1 MKKLIAFMLAGIML
15 LCLSSCGKETNNP
28 SDALNVVSG
37 GSEQES
43 ANLKDILV
51 EKTEQGVRLVFSFVW
66 RKRGSHGA
74 GTGHEGPA
82 ALYAFLNGYSV
93 QT

>member
-51 EKTEQGVRLVFSFVW
+51 EKTEQGVRLVFSFVC
-66 RKRGSHGA
+66 GS
-74 GTGHEGPA
+74 E
-82 ALYAFLNGYSV
+82 
-93 QT
+93 